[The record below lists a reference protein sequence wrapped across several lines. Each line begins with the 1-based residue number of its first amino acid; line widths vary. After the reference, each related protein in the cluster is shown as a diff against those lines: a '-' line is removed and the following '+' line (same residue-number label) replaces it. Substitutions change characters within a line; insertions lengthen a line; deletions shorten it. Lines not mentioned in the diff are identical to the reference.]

1 FYLKPVQTGYPVDSD
16 SRLLETFISSSSSRR
31 FRSKSLFKYEKPVS
45 PHIAVTDKS
54 EIPNDERLL
63 LEIKNF
69 ISESSKEETNDN
81 SVNSPIMSG
90 TLQSEFYR
98 SLRLPTILIGDGNLG
113 GISTT
118 ISSFES
124 LYLHGYDI
132 PLILLFED
140 TKYENDKFLT
150 KYFDKNFPDL
160 KIIKIRKPPEKHPD
174 QFQDIKQLTKYFS
187 NVDNEF
193 ANTVEYLNSWHN
205 KKFDKLEE
213 MKSKAKEIV
222 WWPFTQHQLVDNVT
236 LIDSAYKDSFTT
248 YDGNKMNELF
258 DGSASW
264 WTQGVGHG
272 SSKLSLVASHSA
284 GRYGHVLFPECINE
298 TALNLSETLLNTT
311 GKDWAKKVFFS
322 DNGST
327 AMEVALKM
335 ALRSTIKKYHNDNPN
350 LDLKILGLDGSY
362 HGDTIGVM
370 NSSSYWI
377 NPPRILMK
385 NNEYHILIPSSFTET
400 TKFNNSNTIKYTS
413 LSSLFSDERLI
424 SDPISYFYT
433 NYIKK
438 YLTNLV
444 IHNNVKFGALLIEPI
459 VMGAGGMMFVDP
471 LFQKCLIN
479 FIRNWDYWKIGV
491 DGGGRR
497 DDDNNDW
504 KGIPIVFDEVFTGF
518 WRLGYKSGSEM
529 LGIKPDIA
537 SYAKLL
543 TGGLLPMAVTLAKS
557 SIFDSFLGDSK
568 VDALLHGHSF
578 TAHPIGCAVS
588 SASINEYLKQES
600 DNESWK
606 QRKTEWSFDS
616 NHNYNNS
623 NKLIN
628 GWSLW
633 NKETVEKISC
643 LPTVEGTF
651 ALGTLLSIELKDK
664 ESGYASNIASSI
676 IQKLRKTNNDD
687 NDDSLLIFSRPLG
700 NVIYFISSL
709 TTDLE
714 TIKKVENKILNCLTI

>member
-1 FYLKPVQTGYPVDSD
+1 MLKNYNITRNFQIYQIFVFYLKPVQTGYPVDSD

-81 SVNSPIMSG
+81 SNGILFLETAGGVNSPIMSG

-518 WRLGYKSGSEM
+518 WRLGYKS
-529 LGIKPDIA
+529 A

-578 TAHPIGCAVS
+578 TAHPIGCA
-588 SASINEYLKQES
+588 
-600 DNESWK
+600 
-606 QRKTEWSFDS
+606 
-616 NHNYNNS
+616 
-623 NKLIN
+623 
-628 GWSLW
+628 
-633 NKETVEKISC
+633 TVEKISC